1 MLDCSLREA
10 DIALTKPASF
20 AVALA
25 FILVTPSAWAGPLHD
40 AAREGKEDTLA
51 RLIAEGADVE
61 AVDDSALTPLVTASL
76 AGQKRAVEVLIDNG
90 ADPRGQ
96 DGKGFTALHAAAYA
110 GHLEIVVLLMAHG
123 VDIDDQQ
130 NKARITPLHAAVEGD
145 FRAIAEVLLAQN
157 VVVDVEDGSGWTP
170 VMRATFKS
178 YPEMVKLLRDHGA
191 PCSKNAGKTFL
202 DYCMNAGP

>member
-1 MLDCSLREA
+1 M
-10 DIALTKPASF
+10 ALTRAASF

-40 AAREGKEDTLA
+40 AAREGDEDTVA
-51 RLIAEGADVE
+51 RLITEGADVE
-61 AVDDSALTPLVTASL
+61 AVDDSALTPLVTAAL
-76 AGQKRAVEVLIDNG
+76 AGHKRVVEILIDNG
-90 ADPRGQ
+90 ADPRGR

-110 GHLEIVVLLMAHG
+110 GHFDIVVLFMAHG
-123 VDIDDQQ
+123 VDINDQQ

-145 FRAIAEVLLAQN
+145 FRAIAEVFLVRN

-178 YPEMVKLLRDHGA
+178 YPKMVKLLRDHGA
-191 PCSKNAGKTFL
+191 TCSKNAGKTFL
-202 DYCMNAGP
+202 SYCMNAGP

>member
-1 MLDCSLREA
+1 MMDCNLRGA
-10 DIALTKPASF
+10 GMALIKAASF

-25 FILVTPSAWAGPLHD
+25 FILATPSAWAGPLHD
-40 AAREGKEDTLA
+40 AARDGDEDTVA
-51 RLIAEGADVE
+51 HMIVEGADVE
-61 AVDDSALTPLVTASL
+61 AVDHNALTPLVTAAL
-76 AGQKRAVEVLIDNG
+76 TGHKRVVEVLIDNG
-90 ADPRGQ
+90 ADPRGR

-110 GHLEIVVLLMAHG
+110 GHLDIVVLLMAHG
-123 VDIDDQQ
+123 VDINDQQ

-145 FRAIAEVLLAQN
+145 FRAISEVLLARN

-191 PCSKNAGKTFL
+191 TCSKSAGKAFL
-202 DYCMNAGP
+202 SYCMNAGP